1 MDGESK
7 NTDLPDLRDASF
19 AYLTAVQQNYV
30 LKLTETAEFPT
41 PDIIST
47 QETSIQKNSEKTK
60 PGEGEITVFGAE
72 EYFNMKLDDESAGNT
87 DANGGKYP
95 HEKIENGDE
104 LHLSRPKSRLGTS
117 SVNSDQSSWNSQTA
131 LLTNSLR
138 TSSHSRKKRVNGR
151 WFFPGFA
158 CNGSCFHGK
167 SVYLD
172 KSIPHGDLQVAG
184 DPIMLEGAKQS
195 RSRLPVKDEFR
206 RPSLEKTSTG
216 SNGEDCLVLSTVNSA
231 VQNLVVKGQK
241 QKSLEEDPRKS
252 LDVFGSHMVKRED
265 IVSNLERKLSVLTW
279 DAIPFPKARNLPTT
293 SASSQVYEEAESDA
307 SSDLFEIEN
316 ISCST
321 QPPFRKQTSDG
332 LSGCMTPPSRYEPS
346 ETSIEWSVVTAS
358 AADFSAVSDYHEK
371 KPAEISIKSAGLT
384 SSPRTRRPKSLL
396 GCTNEKAIEVAESA
410 YKRNEKTKPHLHHQ
424 TSMPVTRKLPAD
436 SKVKDFAFP

>member
-7 NTDLPDLRDASF
+7 STDLPDLRDASF

-104 LHLSRPKSRLGTS
+104 LHLSRPKS
-117 SVNSDQSSWNSQTA
+117 
-131 LLTNSLR
+131 
-138 TSSHSRKKRVNGR
+138 SRKKRVNGR

>member
-7 NTDLPDLRDASF
+7 STDLPDLRDASF

-104 LHLSRPKSRLGTS
+104 LHLSRPK
-117 SVNSDQSSWNSQTA
+117 
-131 LLTNSLR
+131 
-138 TSSHSRKKRVNGR
+138 SRKKRVNGR